1 MLTVATLVKNIIV
14 KVANPFLQCM
24 WTMTTSMLLSGG
36 TTVCQYSTHLE
47 HSSLHLVEGAV
58 ERENWSSP
66 MGSPLTR
73 MDSCMS
79 VTLTI
84 IVFKSFE
91 QLCLY
96 IAYCMVLF
104 PICVMHG
111 YCMCR
116 AHAMDHAIVCNVFM
130 AP

>member
-14 KVANPFLQCM
+14 KVTNSFLQCM
-24 WTMTTSMLLSGG
+24 WTMIMSMLLSGG

-47 HSSLHLVEGAV
+47 HSSPHLVEGAV
-58 ERENWSSP
+58 ERENWSSQ

-96 IAYCMVLF
+96 IAYWCCLPFVICMVTACAELMQWT
-104 PICVMHG
+104 MHV
-111 YCMCR
+111 
-116 AHAMDHAIVCNVFM
+116 VCNVFM